1 MRLHQAWTIAAAA
14 FLVFSGAAF
23 AEATV
28 SQSNEPAS
36 LMTTQFASLLG
47 AEHQAMGALPADH
60 LQELLTGRK
69 PEPAVHGL
77 FAKTPKLFGKLSA
90 KKPVLLHYSKAWL
103 EQLPAPKSDPQ
114 WDCLRTALYFEARG
128 EGVKGQF
135 AVAEVI
141 LNRVDSTRYPN
152 SICGVVKQGGNRSCQ
167 FSFNC
172 DGMAEVLANPDAA
185 DIAGRI
191 ARVMMDGAPR
201 GLTAGATHFHTT
213 AVNPDWSRRFA
224 KTASIGSHL
233 FYRMR

>member
-1 MRLHQAWTIAAAA
+1 MRLHQAWTIATAA
-14 FLVFSGAAF
+14 FLVLSGAAF
-23 AEATV
+23 AEVTV

-36 LMTTQFASLLG
+36 LMNTQIASLLG
-47 AEHQAMGALPADH
+47 AEHQAVGAMPAEQ
-60 LQELLTGRK
+60 LQKLWKGPQIEVAK
-69 PEPAVHGL
+69 PGL
-77 FAKTPKLFGKLSA
+77 FGQTA
-90 KKPVLLHYSKAWL
+90 KKPMLLHYSKDWL
-103 EQLPAPKSDPQ
+103 KQLPQPKTDPQ

-141 LNRVDSTRYPN
+141 LNRVDSNRYPN
-152 SICGVVKQGGNRSCQ
+152 SICGVVKQGSNRSCQ
-167 FSFNC
+167 FSYNC
-172 DGMAEVLANPDAA
+172 DGMAEVLANPAAA

-201 GLTAGATHFHTT
+201 GLTAGATHFHTK

-224 KTASIGSHL
+224 KTASIGAHL

>member
-1 MRLHQAWTIAAAA
+1 MRLHQAWTIAALA
-14 FLVFSGAAF
+14 FWVLSGAAF
-23 AEATV
+23 AEVSV

-36 LMTTQFASLLG
+36 LMNSQFASLLG
-47 AEHQAMGALPADH
+47 AEHQAVGALPADQ
-60 LQELLTGRK
+60 LQSLITGPQAE
-69 PEPAVHGL
+69 PEVHGL
-77 FAKTPKLFGKLSA
+77 FAKTSNLFANLTV
-90 KKPVLLHYSKAWL
+90 KKPVLLRYSKDWL
-103 EQLPAPKSDPQ
+103 EHLPAPKADSQ

-141 LNRVDSTRYPN
+141 LNRVDSNRYPN
-152 SICGVVKQGGNRSCQ
+152 SICAVVKQGGDRGCQ

-172 DGMAEVLANPDAA
+172 DGMAEKMVNPDAA
-185 DIAGRI
+185 DLAGRI

-201 GLTAGATHFHTT
+201 GLTAGATHFHTK